1 MEAIDL
7 IKITGIGVG
16 GALALVYIFIQ
27 LIKALPGLLDRIP
40 ESQRMIIT
48 IASFILF
55 FVLIGGVYFMMFQK
69 DGGNQSKTSM
79 ISLKSSF
86 SKVSNQQNECS
97 TIQTGDFK
105 IWLSFNLNNPY
116 YLVHQAEFN
125 LRVVLKNLEDGRATF
140 EIWEKEIIKF
150 QTLNVGESFIF
161 EWKGCVLK
169 LTFLGEETEGTGV
182 KFLLKTRH
190 MAKYKLEK
198 I

>member
-1 MEAIDL
+1 M
-7 IKITGIGVG
+7 G

-86 SKVSNQQNECS
+86 NKVSNHQNECS

-116 YLVHQAEFN
+116 YLVHQTEFN
-125 LRVVLKNLEDGRATF
+125 LRVVLK
-140 EIWEKEIIKF
+140 K
-150 QTLNVGESFIF
+150 S
-161 EWKGCVLK
+161 
-169 LTFLGEETEGTGV
+169 
-182 KFLLKTRH
+182 
-190 MAKYKLEK
+190 
-198 I
+198 